1 MICLFDT
8 ADYPSYHTLHSTVNK
23 KVIGKFKDE
32 TAGHPIHEFVGQCPK
47 MYSSVLKKN
56 GKEVEK
62 ETAKGIKKS
71 LPEREIPHVDKR
83 GCLFSQVPQ
92 MHSMIQIRSKNHQLQ
107 MVKLTKTSLSPYD
120 DKRFFL
126 EDGFTTLAH
135 RHYKTRV

>member
-23 KVIGKFKDE
+23 KVIDKFKDE
-32 TAGHPIHEFVGQCPK
+32 IAGHPIQEFVGQCPK

-83 GCLFSQVPQ
+83 GCLFS
-92 MHSMIQIRSKNHQLQ
+92 
-107 MVKLTKTSLSPYD
+107 
-120 DKRFFL
+120 
-126 EDGFTTLAH
+126 
-135 RHYKTRV
+135 